1 MKTECPAICMKQSA
15 HIFIVYSCLVVE
27 NFNLLI
33 KCYIPR
39 GYKIDCA
46 TEWYMYIHSISCANT
61 RLQFLTKVYMLK
73 AIYGYIY
80 TTVFDY
86 SIQVI

>member
-33 KCYIPR
+33 KLYIPR

-46 TEWYMYIHSISCANT
+46 TEWCQGVI
-61 RLQFLTKVYMLK
+61 RLTVPLSGICIFTVYHVP
-73 AIYGYIY
+73 IQ
-80 TTVFDY
+80 DY
-86 SIQVI
+86 NF